1 MYAKLNC
8 GFCFLIIQPQ
18 ILHIELVKGSGGLGF
33 TLSGGAN
40 TVGGCFVRDIVGG
53 PAKEDG
59 RLQQGDQILM
69 VRKLFKCSIEACF
82 CSLLSFF
89 VNCLILIL
97 SQLLSLVD
105 MPRKEGAL

>member
-1 MYAKLNC
+1 M
-8 GFCFLIIQPQ
+8 
-18 ILHIELVKGSGGLGF
+18 KGSGGLGF

-69 VRKLFKCSIEACF
+69 VRTLFKCSKGLFLQPTFFFRQFFNFHFI
-82 CSLLSFF
+82 SIYLLS
-89 VNCLILIL
+89 V
-97 SQLLSLVD
+97 VD
-105 MPRKEGAL
+105 MPRKEGAH

>member
-1 MYAKLNC
+1 MLFDFSILYAKLNC
-8 GFCFLIIQPQ
+8 GFCVSIIHPQ
-18 ILHIELVKGSGGLGF
+18 ILQIELVKGSGGLGF

-69 VRKLFKCSIEACF
+69 VRKLFKCSKGLF
-82 CSLLSFF
+82 LQPTF
-89 VNCLILIL
+89 
-97 SQLLSLVD
+97 LVF
-105 MPRKEGAL
+105 LC